1 MVAQVDF
8 AVVAMITASLRM
20 QDMIKK
26 VQLTYQ
32 EALEELKGAYEREKI
47 QLTAQI
53 STLQVSVGQ
62 QQILMKRLESDLM
75 QWIMAE
81 GNLYNSASIIELHL
95 DDGSSSYVSRATGE
109 KLNGE

>member
-1 MVAQVDF
+1 
-8 AVVAMITASLRM
+8 M

-26 VQLTYQ
+26 EQLTYQ

-81 GNLYNSASIIELHL
+81 GNLINSESITEMELT
-95 DDGSSSYVSRATGE
+95 DGTTAYISKRTGE
-109 KLNGE
+109 RLNA